1 MKKSSLFI
9 SAILTTFVLVVLS
22 GAVSAYRT
30 FAASET
36 QLPATQVQVQTQV
49 ATQEVTAEITQ
60 EMVQPTA
67 TTNWLT
73 PQQGAQLAAMYM
85 GRNDLYSVEPDFMY
99 GQNVYKVMFSSGD
112 LAYVSMDGQI
122 FKVELVTSSA
132 VQVASQSSS
141 SQPATHEHEDDDD

>member
-22 GAVSAYRT
+22 GAVSAFRA

-36 QLPATQVQVQTQV
+36 QLPATQVQVNTPA

-60 EMVQPTA
+60 EMVDPTA
-67 TTNWLT
+67 TTTWLT
-73 PQQGAQLAAMYM
+73 PQQGAQLAAMYL
-85 GRNDLYSVEPDFMY
+85 GRNDLYSVEPAFMY
-99 GQNVYKVMFSSGD
+99 GQNVYKVMFSTGD

-122 FKVELVTSSA
+122 FKVELAVSSA
-132 VQVASQSSS
+132 SQVASQSQTVSY
-141 SQPATHEHEDDDD
+141 EHEGDDDD